1 MPNLRPVQTELHPTQ
16 VCAAC
21 ERPAP
26 QLICADN
33 SATAYFHIR
42 CAAQSLLAG
51 LKAPA
56 TACPPAPEPF
66 AAKRARP

>member
-1 MPNLRPVQTELHPTQ
+1 MPNLPPAQTELHPTQ

-21 ERPAP
+21 EQPAP
-26 QLICADN
+26 QLVCADH

-42 CAAQSLLAG
+42 CAAQRLLAR

-56 TACPPAPEPF
+56 TA
-66 AAKRARP
+66 

>member
-21 ERPAP
+21 ERPDP
-26 QLICADN
+26 QLVCADA

-56 TACPPAPEPF
+56 TA
-66 AAKRARP
+66 